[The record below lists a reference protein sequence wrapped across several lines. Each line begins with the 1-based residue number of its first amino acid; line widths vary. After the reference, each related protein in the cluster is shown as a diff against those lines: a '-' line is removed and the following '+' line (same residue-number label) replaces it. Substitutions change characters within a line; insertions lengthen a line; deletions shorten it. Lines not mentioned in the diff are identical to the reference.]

1 MSQPPFDKDSVA
13 ALMDRLSRAVQ
24 RVQYAGGLN
33 PAQWEALRYI
43 ARANRYSRSPTAVAE
58 YLGATK
64 GTVSQTLKA
73 LEHKGCIAR
82 QPSRGDRRAV
92 ELALTPAGRKAL
104 LRDPLVDIGTAVE
117 AGGGQLAGIAGML
130 GGLLRGLQRSAG
142 LREFGQCGE
151 CAQLCRDCATAGA
164 GGPHL
169 CGITG
174 DALRDDEIALLC
186 VNYEASAG

>member
-1 MSQPPFDKDSVA
+1 MSQLPFDRDSVA

-24 RVQYAGGLN
+24 RAQYAGGLN

-43 ARANRYSRSPTAVAE
+43 ARANRYSRSPSAVAE

-82 QPSRGDRRAV
+82 KPSRGDRRAV
-92 ELALTPAGRKAL
+92 DLELTQAGRKAL
-104 LRDPLVDIGTAVE
+104 SRDPLAGIGEAVE
-117 AGGGQLAGIAGML
+117 ASGGQLAGIAGVL
-130 GGLLRGLQRSAG
+130 GGLLRGLQRSG
-142 LREFGQCGE
+142 GMREFGQCAQ

-169 CGITG
+169 CGLTG
-174 DALRDDEIALLC
+174 EALSKAETAQLC
-186 VNYEASAG
+186 VNYEAPAV

>member
-1 MSQPPFDKDSVA
+1 MNQLPFDKDSVA

-24 RVQYAGGLN
+24 RAQYAGGLN

-43 ARANRYSRSPTAVAE
+43 ARANRYSRSPSAVAE

-73 LEHKGCIAR
+73 LEHKGCIVR
-82 QPSRGDRRAV
+82 NPSRGDRRAV
-92 ELALTPAGRKAL
+92 ELGLTQAGRKAL
-104 LRDPLVDIGTAVE
+104 LRDPLVDIGAAVE
-117 AGGGQLAGIAGML
+117 AGGDQLAGIAGVL
-130 GGLLRGLQRSAG
+130 GGLLRGLQRSG
-142 LREFGQCGE
+142 GMREFGQCSQ

-169 CGITG
+169 CGVTG
-174 DALRDDEIALLC
+174 DALSEDETAQLC
-186 VNYEASAG
+186 VNYEAPAV

>member
-1 MSQPPFDKDSVA
+1 MTQLPFDKDSVA

-24 RVQYAGGLN
+24 RAQYAGGLN

-73 LEHKGCIAR
+73 LEHKGCILR
-82 QPSRGDRRAV
+82 RPSQGDRRSV
-92 ELALTPAGRKAL
+92 ELEVTHAGRKAL
-104 LRDPLVDIGTAVE
+104 LRDPLVDIGAAVE
-117 AGGGQLAGIAGML
+117 ANGGQLAGIAGML
-130 GGLLRGLQRSAG
+130 RGLLRGLQRGAG
-142 LREFGQCGE
+142 LREFGQCGQ
-151 CAQLCRDCATAGA
+151 CTQLCRDCATAGD

-169 CGITG
+169 CGLTG
-174 DALRDDEIALLC
+174 DALSNDEIVLLC
-186 VNYEASAG
+186 VNYEASTG